1 MARFSRLLSVFLS
14 SPRCSGSSGAPSGSP
29 TTRAFSLRTG
39 SQNSKR
45 QIHTAWL
52 GMESGVQGMLN
63 RVKKG
68 ITLGR
73 IRNSV
78 RAANNAGLN
87 AVGSSIPGVPG
98 ETEERMKGTVVF
110 AKELGLALARILH
123 LTPCPGTKE
132 FGKGWKGKKRF
143 RDVI

>member
-1 MARFSRLLSVFLS
+1 MAKQINLPWLSMEASGSDAIDGMARFSRLLSVFLS
-14 SPRCSGSSGAPSGSP
+14 SPRCSGSSGVPSGSP

-73 IRNSV
+73 IRNSG
-78 RAANNAGLN
+78 RAANN
-87 AVGSSIPGVPG
+87 
-98 ETEERMKGTVVF
+98 E
-110 AKELGLALARILH
+110 
-123 LTPCPGTKE
+123 
-132 FGKGWKGKKRF
+132 
-143 RDVI
+143 D